1 MLRHQEEL
9 LQEADFKAV
18 LSSGPGGQHAN
29 KTSTKVVLHWS
40 LANSEV
46 FSEEQKERLEF
57 KLKNRLTKEN
67 VLQLS
72 SDHTR
77 SQHKNKEI
85 LIKRFFKV
93 LEDALT
99 MQKPRKKTKPTKA
112 SKLRRLKNK
121 RIHSEKK
128 ANRKNPLS

>member
-29 KTSTKVVLHWS
+29 KTSTKVVLDWS

>member
-18 LSSGPGGQHAN
+18 LSSGSGGQHAN
-29 KTSTKVVLHWS
+29 KTSTKVVLDWS

-99 MQKPRKKTKPTKA
+99 IQKPRKKTNPSKA

>member
-1 MLRHQEEL
+1 MLGSKEEL
-9 LQEADFKAV
+9 LNEADFKAV

-29 KTSTKVVLHWS
+29 KTSTKVVLDWS

-85 LIKRFFKV
+85 LVKRFFKV
-93 LEDALT
+93 LEDAL
-99 MQKPRKKTKPTKA
+99 KIPKKRKKTKPSRR
-112 SKLRRLKNK
+112 SKIQRLKDK
-121 RIHSEKK
+121 RIQSEK
-128 ANRKNPLS
+128 

>member
-29 KTSTKVVLHWS
+29 KTSTKVVLDWS

-99 MQKPRKKTKPTKA
+99 IQKPRKKTKPSKA

>member
-29 KTSTKVVLHWS
+29 KTSTKVVLDWS

-99 MQKPRKKTKPTKA
+99 IQKPRKKTKPSKA

-128 ANRKNPLS
+128 VNRKNPLS

>member
-29 KTSTKVVLHWS
+29 KTSTKVVLDWS

-99 MQKPRKKTKPTKA
+99 IQKPRKKTKPSKA

-121 RIHSEKK
+121 RLQSEKK
-128 ANRKNPLS
+128 ENRKNPLS

>member
-29 KTSTKVVLHWS
+29 KTSTKVVLDWS

-93 LEDALT
+93 LEDALAI
-99 MQKPRKKTKPTKA
+99 QKPRKKTKPSKA
-112 SKLRRLKNK
+112 SKLKRLKNK

>member
-29 KTSTKVVLHWS
+29 KTSTKVVLNWS

-99 MQKPRKKTKPTKA
+99 IQKPRKKTNPSKA

>member
-29 KTSTKVVLHWS
+29 KTSTKVVLDWS

-93 LEDALT
+93 LEDALAI
-99 MQKPRKKTKPTKA
+99 QKPRKKTKPSKA

>member
-29 KTSTKVVLHWS
+29 KTSTKVVLDWS

-57 KLKNRLTKEN
+57 KLKNRLTKED

-99 MQKPRKKTKPTKA
+99 IQKPRKKTKPSKA
-112 SKLRRLKNK
+112 SKLKRLKNK

-128 ANRKNPLS
+128 ANRKNPLP

>member
-29 KTSTKVVLHWS
+29 KTSTKVVLDWS

-57 KLKNRLTKEN
+57 KLKNRLTKED

-99 MQKPRKKTKPTKA
+99 IQKPRKKTNPSKA

>member
-29 KTSTKVVLHWS
+29 KTSTKVVLDWS

-99 MQKPRKKTKPTKA
+99 IQKPRKKTNPSKA

-121 RIHSEKK
+121 RIYSEKK

>member
-29 KTSTKVVLHWS
+29 KTSTKVVLDWS

-99 MQKPRKKTKPTKA
+99 IQKPRKKTTPSKA

>member
-29 KTSTKVVLHWS
+29 KTSTKVVLDWS

-77 SQHKNKEI
+77 SQHKNKQI

-99 MQKPRKKTKPTKA
+99 IQKPRKKTKPSKA

>member
-29 KTSTKVVLHWS
+29 KTSTKVVLDWS

-99 MQKPRKKTKPTKA
+99 IQKPRKKTNPSKA

>member
-29 KTSTKVVLHWS
+29 KTSTKVVLDWS

-99 MQKPRKKTKPTKA
+99 TQKPRKKTKPSKA

>member
-29 KTSTKVVLHWS
+29 KTSTKVVLDWS

-99 MQKPRKKTKPTKA
+99 IQKPRKKTKPSKA

-128 ANRKNPLS
+128 ANRKNPLP

>member
-29 KTSTKVVLHWS
+29 KTSTKVVLDWS

-67 VLQLS
+67 LLQLS

-93 LEDALT
+93 LEDALAI
-99 MQKPRKKTKPTKA
+99 QKPRKKTKPSKT

-128 ANRKNPLS
+128 ANRKNPLP

>member
-29 KTSTKVVLHWS
+29 KTSTKVVLDWS

-99 MQKPRKKTKPTKA
+99 IQKPRKRTKPSKA

>member
-1 MLRHQEEL
+1 MLRNQEEL

-29 KTSTKVVLHWS
+29 KTSTKVVLDWN
-40 LANSEV
+40 LTNSEV
-46 FSEEQKERLEF
+46 FSEEQKERLEL

-99 MQKPRKKTKPTKA
+99 IQKPRKKTKPSKA
-112 SKLRRLKNK
+112 SKLKRLKSK
-121 RIHSEKK
+121 RIQSEKK

>member
-29 KTSTKVVLHWS
+29 KTSTKVVLDWS

-57 KLKNRLTKEN
+57 KLKNRLTKED

-99 MQKPRKKTKPTKA
+99 IQKPRKKTKPSKA

-128 ANRKNPLS
+128 ANRKNPLP